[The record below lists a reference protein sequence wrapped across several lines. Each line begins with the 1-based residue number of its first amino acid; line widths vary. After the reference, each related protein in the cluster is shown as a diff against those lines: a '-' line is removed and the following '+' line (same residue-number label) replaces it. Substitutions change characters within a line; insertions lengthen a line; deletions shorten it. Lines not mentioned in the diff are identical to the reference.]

1 MESLLGDN
9 FKMETGNHQ
18 IIRSANRQIKFIDLG
33 LIDYK
38 EAWDYQEKLI
48 RDVINKK
55 LANRELPLEQ
65 QEFTGNYLI
74 FCEHPNVFTLGKSGS
89 ETNLL
94 INQEQL
100 KKKNI
105 AYYRI
110 NRGGDITY
118 HGPGQLVVYPIFNLD
133 YFFTDIHKYLRVLE
147 EAVILTLAEYGIK
160 GERLKGSTGV
170 WLDAE
175 HPGKARKICAMGVR
189 TSHWVTMHGIAFNIN
204 PDLEYFSLIIPCGIT
219 DKAVTSMAK
228 ELPQRDFFGK
238 NNPVMEEIKER
249 LKVHLTEVFEIAQMA

>member
-1 MESLLGDN
+1 LGGFDNLIMELH
-9 FKMETGNHQ
+9 NH
-18 IIRSANRQIKFIDLG
+18 QIKFIDLG

-38 EAWDYQEKLI
+38 EAWDYQEKLF
-48 RDVINKK
+48 REVINKK
-55 LANRELPLEQ
+55 LSNRALPAGQ

-74 FCEHPNVFTLGKSGS
+74 FCEHPNVFTLGKSGAES
-89 ETNLL
+89 NLL
-94 INQEQL
+94 INEEQL
-100 KKKNI
+100 KKRNI
-105 AYYRI
+105 SFYRI

-118 HGPGQLVVYPIFNLD
+118 HGPGQIVVYPIFNLD

-189 TSHWVTMHGIAFNIN
+189 TSHWVTMHGIAFNVN
-204 PDLEYFSLIIPCGIT
+204 PDLNYFNLIIPCGIT
-219 DKAVTSMAK
+219 DKAVTSMEK
-228 ELPQRDFFGK
+228 ELSQRDAFAK
-238 NNPVMEEIKER
+238 TTVDMEIVKQQ
-249 LKVHLTEVFEIAQMA
+249 LKQHIAEVFEISQIT

>member
-1 MESLLGDN
+1 M
-9 FKMETGNHQ
+9 
-18 IIRSANRQIKFIDLG
+18 NRRVKFIDLG

-38 EAWDYQEKLI
+38 EAWDYQEKLF
-48 RDVINKK
+48 REVIDKK
-55 LANRELPLEQ
+55 LANRNLPEEE

-74 FCEHPNVFTLGKSGS
+74 FCEHPHVITLGKSGS
-89 ETNLL
+89 ENNLL

-100 KKKNI
+100 KKRNI
-105 AYYRI
+105 SYYRI

-118 HGPGQLVVYPIFNLD
+118 HGPGQIVVYPIFNLD
-133 YFFTDIHKYLRVLE
+133 YFFTDIHKYLRFLE

-204 PDLEYFSLIIPCGIT
+204 PDLNYFNLIVPCGIT
-219 DKAVTSMAK
+219 DKAVTSMEK
-228 ELPQRDFFGK
+228 ELK
-238 NNPVMEEIKER
+238 TSVNMEEVKKR
-249 LKVHLTEVFEIAQMA
+249 LKGNVEAVFEVKEVV